1 MSDYHFWVDRY
12 KTQASWT
19 RPIRQ
24 YILQQIQLPNNS
36 NILEVGCGS
45 QAVLQEFTSFGY
57 KTIGIDIDYSIL
69 KYSKSNQLAST
80 IINANGYDLPFKDN
94 YFDLSFCHYLLLWS
108 DHPFKFLEEMTRVT
122 KKSGW
127 VCCFAEPDYL
137 SRIDSPQALERL
149 AEIQNKSLQKQGVN
163 LSTGRKMLDWF
174 AKINLANINWGIIGS
189 QNSPSTNKDQEL
201 EWNTLI
207 KDVQGYISK
216 EELDA
221 LRIIE
226 LQSLNNGTRIL
237 FVPTFYAYAQ
247 KL

>member
-1 MSDYHFWVDRY
+1 MSDYHFWANRY

-19 RPIRQ
+19 WPIRQ
-24 YILQQIQLPNNS
+24 YILKQIKLPKHCNV
-36 NILEVGCGS
+36 LEVGCGS
-45 QAVLQEFTSFGY
+45 QAVLQEFTNSGH

-69 KYSKSNQLAST
+69 KYSKSNQLHST

-108 DHPFKFLEEMTRVT
+108 DQPITMLEELTRVT

-137 SRIDSPQALERL
+137 ARIDHPQELERL

-163 LSTGRKMLDWF
+163 LTTGRNMLEWF
-174 AKINLANINWGIIGS
+174 AKIKLANINWGIIGS
-189 QNSPSTNKDQEL
+189 QNSPSTSKGQDL
-201 EWNTLI
+201 EWNTII
-207 KDVQGYISK
+207 KDVQEYISR

-226 LQSLNNGTRIL
+226 FESQNKGTRIM